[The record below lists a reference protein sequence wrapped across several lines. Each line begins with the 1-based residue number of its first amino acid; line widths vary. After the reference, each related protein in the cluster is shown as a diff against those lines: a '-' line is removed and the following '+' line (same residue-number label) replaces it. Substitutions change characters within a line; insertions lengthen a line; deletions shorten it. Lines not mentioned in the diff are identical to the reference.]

1 MDDEKLIEQ
10 IAALL
15 LGNTLLAEAIIKKV
29 RAAVIDECARV
40 AEAQRE
46 DDLDYAARY
55 PDEARK
61 MEDRAHRAGTIAAA
75 IRALAAPRVE
85 QEKKP

>member
-40 AEAQRE
+40 ADSGAK
-46 DDLDYAARY
+46 DMAGINADRY
-55 PDEARK
+55 WQSR
-61 MEDRAHRAGTIAAA
+61 RLAHA

>member
-1 MDDEKLIEQ
+1 MDDDKLYERVERALAAARFEGDNETLAV
-10 IAALL
+10 IAV
-15 LGNTLLAEAIIKKV
+15 IRPV
-29 RAAVIDECARV
+29 VIDECARV

-75 IRALAAPRVE
+75 IRALKE
-85 QEKKP
+85 MKP